1 MFQSNV
7 ARAGGAC
14 IASLTILLL
23 ACSVSADTR
32 PNVIL
37 VMADDMGWA
46 QTGYY
51 GYPLM
56 KTPNLDDMARNGL
69 RMDRFYAGAPSC
81 PLACLLRAL
90 SSTGIQWRRS
100 NVNSSR

>member
-1 MFQSNV
+1 MVTNAQ
-7 ARAGGAC
+7 
-14 IASLTILLL
+14 I
-23 ACSVSADTR
+23 DR
-32 PNVIL
+32 PNVVL

-69 RMDRFYAGAPSC
+69 RMD
-81 PLACLLRAL
+81 L
-90 SSTGIQWRRS
+90 SLIHI
-100 NVNSSR
+100 

>member
-1 MFQSNV
+1 MKKFP
-7 ARAGGAC
+7 
-14 IASLTILLL
+14 ILVPVLL
-23 ACSVSADTR
+23 AMVTNAQIDR
-32 PNVIL
+32 PNVVL

-69 RMDRFYAGAPSC
+69 RMDRF
-81 PLACLLRAL
+81 
-90 SSTGIQWRRS
+90 
-100 NVNSSR
+100 